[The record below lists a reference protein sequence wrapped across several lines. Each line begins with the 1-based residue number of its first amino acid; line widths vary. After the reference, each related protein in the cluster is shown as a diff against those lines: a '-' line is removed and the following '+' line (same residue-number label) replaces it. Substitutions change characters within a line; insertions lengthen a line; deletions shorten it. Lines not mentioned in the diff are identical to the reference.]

1 MVYYHIVLLV
11 WPRASSNVAF
21 VLTQFHI
28 LRGCCGL
35 AAGMVYVIITNLA
48 NIVYKRRK
56 AQFIIILTKIT
67 YNMITNVSLIILLY
81 SFIGK
86 Y

>member
-1 MVYYHIVLLV
+1 M
-11 WPRASSNVAF
+11 
-21 VLTQFHI
+21 
-28 LRGCCGL
+28 
-35 AAGMVYVIITNLA
+35 AAGEQQRCFSFNPISYLPLLWARDRYIIYVIITNLA
-48 NIVYKRRK
+48 NIVYKRKK

-67 YNMITNVSLIILLY
+67 YIMVTNVSLIILLY